1 MGVVNI
7 PRYSL
12 NVLKSFGYTAVDVL
26 GEMNPTVKGFVQSNE
41 ELAKVTYESIK
52 DYKGTAAKVKKA
64 IKNSAVID
72 FTQDYTKNFIEDLR
86 SGRLYNREREDK
98 YLNRMYSAGDDD
110 WGAMDVNESGSDDG
124 WGDISFDDDDD
135 WGISNDNRF
144 LADTMDGI
152 GAKIAKAAAFGT
164 EKASIYMVAEQR
176 QNTKL
181 MAKHQEALFNR
192 LGFSMDTLNASV
204 TSIASLIEPLN
215 THMQN
220 AQQYF
225 ATMTEFTQKTLAML
239 DKIEANTGTVATVQQ
254 PKEREVIGY
263 NEIFSGGIPDI
274 QRYFGAV
281 SKNIDNALS
290 GLKSL
295 NSAFGEGTSMLSTFA
310 ASPIKPILEATVKSL
325 IPKAVSTGMEAFNET
340 LSGVFGS
347 SIMKINN
354 FKNQDNEPEIFKYIG
369 KIFGVDERYKNS
381 ITTNMYE
388 KGRVSFDG
396 MTRKAIIEVIPTQLA
411 KIVSLLSGEAESRF
425 NYEQGKFQSL
435 DDIKRQR
442 DDLEKDYAGRASSAI
457 RREFD
462 QYLKVINYRDYDQQR
477 RINNE
482 IDAFFTKLYK
492 DSKLFDYN
500 NKDALASDYDVSNDT
515 FNLIKAM
522 YQANEENGKGYLALQ
537 LNDRILKERQNQS
550 KFLTEQEKMGNS
562 IWNALYN
569 NSISTNKYT
578 SDKYYKE
585 RNSLFDRISIE
596 SVLDDKGHNIFYY
609 LQHYYT
615 SFNKLLGSIG
625 AFNPSSNPIGGIGS
639 SYNENKG
646 LRYTV
651 PISYRPKTRE
661 EEKYDKEKRERE
673 YYRDNELNRID
684 RWKDKGVAYIDFSKL
699 DAKTD
704 EEFLLNIRNVF
715 NTNNR
720 KTNLEQSL
728 QNNKNSKATKL
739 FDRIRKLSADEK
751 FAKVVNKGEELIK
764 SPSKS
769 FKSIFDSVNKKLYQ
783 FIYGNGEKDERS
795 FMNKML
801 DRLNDTFINFNKFLD
816 EKILDPL
823 AQKYDI
829 HGFSDI
835 FYKIFDKLGVDMK
848 SMIGEVKDTLFGVE
862 GPDGREGGLFK
873 EIGDNVKETFKSAFD
888 WVKDGFKNI
897 FDPITQTIKD
907 KWNGFKDAHKS
918 KSSDRESSDDE
929 EGVRR
934 IDEAIRDTANGSQ
947 RTRPTPTLTEEERLA
962 QDIANKYRNASDGSS
977 KNTNLFDYDAGSRFL
992 EDYIKS
998 EEGRFALSKALAA
1011 AKLSVNIDDYKR
1023 NVNPNAESNDPI
1035 NRLRTRDFNS
1045 HQSKFGETNDYA
1057 KLNALLNDPLSKRS
1071 IEFFQ
1076 ALKNNTKT
1084 PIELRENQNLLI
1096 ELTTKENFKYIKE
1109 HWNELLPNA
1118 GNIMQTGGDE
1128 YIKSVL
1134 MDNIDYI
1141 KQNKDKFIN
1150 SAKQELA
1157 ILGSFD
1163 KAKEESE
1170 NIGKNIYDS
1179 ENGSLLSRLKTMI
1192 DNQVK
1197 QIDILNKLG
1206 SVNVKISEYVRGIG
1220 TILKYFSNGFNPNN
1234 RNNEFNNRFGLG
1246 TNNNSSDNDIYDQ
1259 DDIQDADVRD
1269 VTPSNDSPFPDILNN
1284 NLLSLPGPAPI
1295 DKREEEIDNNRK
1307 IDDIIYDNTKQE
1319 RVDRELIKFF
1329 SDDIYDQYYKGG
1341 EVKRTGI
1348 AAVSKGELII
1358 PSELNP
1364 FYNGLTDKEKQ
1375 KEEEDNAILKF
1386 FGKFAEGTTAV
1397 GDENASKI
1405 GARGLASIE
1414 NKNYTENEY
1423 NAILSKV
1430 LSGKYV
1436 LVSKDKNSKTVS
1448 RINDNIINE
1457 LGYTP
1462 AKDEKGNIVDDIYRD
1477 LMIDKLLN
1485 GDSSIGL
1492 RTSRYMN
1499 VIDKNK
1505 NPKLRDRYIEEGS
1518 IMDKILDTTDYTI
1531 HRLFGDPTKTKQED
1545 TKLKDVTNDLIAN
1558 SSDYAGPA
1566 IAGSLIGGG
1575 VSLITGMVG
1584 GPLLGAAV
1592 GGATALALKSKVLN
1606 KALFGELDEDGK
1618 YKGGALG
1625 DELST
1630 FVKTK
1635 FPGIAQ
1641 GGAVGAITS
1650 LIPFVPGGPIAG
1662 LLVGSAIGYAKQS
1675 EDFKGFFFG
1684 DDGLFGKDTDKKIK
1698 EKLPAMG
1705 VGAAAGAFFGPFG
1718 FLGNLVL
1725 GAGIGFASDTE
1736 EFKNLIFG
1744 RKNDKGDRVGG
1755 VVGAVR
1761 EGVIDPLK
1769 NWAKDTIFTT
1779 RDYFKEHVLKP
1790 IGTAIKPITRQISL
1804 SIENMFTGIS
1814 DKFNS
1819 WLNNTLGMPLVTA
1832 AGKVAKVFTTGAG
1845 KIAKV
1850 LFTPARFAASL
1861 PFRFIGSLGRHYQK
1875 KQIKSGT
1882 ANYMN
1887 AAERM
1892 EFRRTHRMG
1901 KNDRFSRFDSVLQNM
1916 SKNDLTSMNDIISNI
1931 GKNNDLE
1938 KEAHNISRDVANTLT
1953 NEMGYRYTRS
1963 GMENFNNGDASELLA
1978 NIHNSDLSDERKSEL
1993 YKYVQE
1999 QHDKRMGLLAG
2010 AKQGETVRSRA
2021 TKSLRRMGFKNFDQN
2036 SLKGKNLTHIQQL
2049 IEKEMKSDRM
2059 KDPTEIRVE
2068 QGKRELDIL
2077 TKLSESMDAIR
2088 AATDPNSDF
2097 ARAYNNERKRKNQNK
2112 QVKFETDFRGN
2123 VHKYVVNK
2131 EGEYEEDTTDT
2142 DTRRARDEINDSD
2155 QRDEDIVRNT
2165 GALVAIKD
2173 AFTGVREWLFGKKEE
2188 DTEEGIFKKIGR
2200 IAKGLTKVGL
2210 LTAGVGFAG
2219 AGAKY
2224 VTFNILPIIKQ
2235 WWKDDFKPY
2244 LQNDL
2249 PNEIHDVWIPKLE
2262 NSFIGRAILKVPE
2275 IINKIAVAVGNG
2287 FNYIKDTAIP
2297 WVLGYGKYKN
2307 QGLPMY
2313 ISNALAWSVPTI
2325 LEGLTFTFE
2334 TAGPAIVKSIIV
2346 TLPRLFKALV
2356 VSIGEVLFSGMS
2368 NIFNNKKGVDTSA
2381 AQVFDKVSKVDSS
2394 LKHQTVKDSRFSEYM
2409 PNVSIPDLSSIAD
2422 KALSSIGMG
2431 SSTVTSLND
2440 TVSAVNNAGSTT
2452 TTNNTTSGNSK
2463 STPVTTT
2470 DKSHMP
2476 PVTTTGG
2483 SGKSIPETTTST
2495 NGSLMSTILAN
2506 AGRTFIPTSTTS
2518 TNKSHTPV
2526 VGTGTSVVPVETFNE
2541 NKGLIQNQ
2549 LLAQGFDPLS
2559 AKSIAFGSNS
2569 ETELQANIR
2578 KYYNTN
2584 FGINDNM
2591 TQEEQNVAIETAYA
2605 NGYNPSDNVVKGHDQ
2620 SLARTLME
2628 AVIRDLGAPKG
2639 VQKVWNGAGK
2649 VAKGI
2654 VSLTDL
2660 VAKGLSHVP
2669 FIKKPFKVVSAGTG
2683 LFKKLANP
2691 VIDTVSNA
2699 PGLIAKSLSKL
2710 DNIANGVTKTQTT
2723 TNLINKFVNNGT
2735 LSGKEG
2741 LEKVANIFKNNATK
2755 TNSMVAKII
2764 STITNGINKLMD
2776 CKPVQKVIRQ
2786 ITGKSA
2792 DDVLKLCAK
2801 AASKISNSLGG
2812 LIKKVATTGSGL
2824 ISKAFKVIS
2833 GKAFFFVM
2841 LAADFVSGMDRAE
2854 SILGVTDPNL
2864 IETLI
2869 AGLVNAVTNQL
2880 TFGLIPTHSVVDV
2893 FVDTLLPMLN
2903 IDTSDLQKRREE
2915 AEQALY
2921 EWNAANPDA
2930 QYDNVDDFL
2939 KKDDIST
2946 KIHNAASN
2954 AWASIK
2960 NVFTND
2966 DESISVSKS
2975 GVATSKA
2982 SNFGISNILGNGST
2996 NLVGS
3001 GSKLSNLVGSGSIM
3015 TGVVH
3020 EPAMIKYMKP
3030 TSVLSGGDSEL
3041 ENNSTTTT
3049 NTTNLKN
3056 SIINDLMNKLIDI
3069 ISGFLQ
3075 TNVVYNTLR
3084 NILGIRNNRKKLAD
3098 IINSAIDK
3106 LSLLL
3111 RKELTHISSYTIR
3124 GGLGKL
3130 DKFLNF
3136 LGKKA
3141 FFWIDMALAF
3151 TSGMDRAESILGFE
3165 NPGLGW
3171 TFIAGCICAFSELTA
3186 GVLSPETMASIL
3198 IEVFMPL
3205 FGMDTA
3211 SLEKKKA
3218 DAELAFKK
3226 WNEEHPDKQFA
3237 TMEDYLSRNDIGT
3250 KLKNTVSKFFGGGSF
3265 VSQFDPRFAAKSF
3278 GGSNIAKEGCG
3289 PAVATMAI
3297 NDITGRNI
3305 NLGNAANY
3313 ATMKGYTGSGTN
3325 IGYFKDIFAN
3335 QGIPSSYVN
3344 NKNDI
3349 MGALSRGHETV
3360 LLGKDPSNRS
3370 KANSPFGPGSH
3381 YVLAKGLTPN
3391 GDIVVNDPE
3400 SSLPN
3405 RIYKKS
3411 ILNNVQA
3418 GVATGSG
3425 SMLQEA
3431 IAQISKYEGSHT
3443 SVNRNDVG
3451 ALSIG
3456 KIQWHATRARD
3467 LLKEIEKAQP
3477 GILHNYLPLELAD
3490 AVNTKDNNYWSVRTL
3505 TASEASAM
3513 KQLLGTTASINTQN
3527 QLVARDVA
3535 SYFNYPQSK
3544 GIVDPGALAAIA
3556 DATNTA
3562 YAVGKRVSDNAIKYA
3577 GSAAAVNI
3585 EHVYQA
3591 IKNDSVASRAIYADR
3606 YASMYQ
3612 KMRSMTSFEY
3622 DPEMDRQLGIN
3633 TTASGL
3639 NANIGVN
3646 TGGTVVGGNNTEN
3659 TTSTNS
3665 TNESTGNSLL
3675 NLFGK
3680 LANNILSELYG
3691 SKVISTIAD
3700 FLGIS
3705 LPTNNNSNPSSLV
3718 NIGNVNDFGYASS
3731 VASTPIGS
3739 ITDRSS
3745 SGLLN
3750 LYKNSNVR
3758 YGDLVAETA
3767 KSYVDQV
3774 DYVYGARDIDNKM
3787 QADCS
3792 GFTQQIYKK
3801 FGYPDMQPTVTT
3813 QDADSRFQRI
3823 FNRSDLLPGDLVMIE
3838 NDDNPGNGSDHI
3850 GIYVGDGKFVHSP
3863 KTGFKVKISD
3873 LNTDYYNKHFD
3884 HGKRVPV
3891 PDTWELERNDASA
3904 QRGTVINATDS
3915 GNGSGI
3921 IDPLQ
3926 HYIKTNEQHT
3936 TNNTPEIVNQNID
3949 SSIAPLLESIANKL
3963 DNIVNNTLPINNI
3976 ISVLER
3982 IVSLKK
3988 NIGSG
3993 SKISDDVTTNLIN
4006 KNYIINDGQKSNTTD
4021 NNDIS
4026 KLTSLIGQLIM

>member
-1 MGVVNI
+1 MALANI
-7 PRYSL
+7 PRYTLSAAR
-12 NVLKSFGYTAVDVL
+12 SFGYVAIDIFAD
-26 GEMNPTVKGFVQSNE
+26 MNPTVKGFIQSNE
-41 ELAKVTYESIK
+41 EIAKTTYESIK
-52 DYKGTAAKVKKA
+52 DYKGTAKKVKKA
-64 IKNSAVID
+64 VKESTIMD
-72 FTQDYTKNFIEDLR
+72 FSQDYVKNFIKDLR
-86 SGRLYNREREDK
+86 SGKLYNREREDK

-110 WGAMDVNESGSDDG
+110 WGDMNVNDG
-124 WGDISFDDDDD
+124 WGDTAFDNDDE
-135 WGISNDNRF
+135 WGISDSDKIVNGFDSI
-144 LADTMDGI
+144 A
-152 GAKIAKAAAFGT
+152 AKIEKAAAFRT
-164 EKASIYMVAEQR
+164 EKASIFMATEQR
-176 QNTKL
+176 QNTKNI
-181 MAKHQEALFNR
+181 ANHQEALFNR
-192 LGFSMDTLNASV
+192 LNFAVDTLNSSMTAV
-204 TSIASLIEPLN
+204 TSLIEPLN
-215 THMQN
+215 SHMKN
-220 AQQYF
+220 SQQYF
-225 ATMTEFTQKTLAML
+225 TTMTDYGQRITAIL
-239 DKIEANTGTVATVQQ
+239 DKIEASTGTIATVQQ
-254 PKEREVIGY
+254 SKERETIGY
-263 NEIFSGGIPDI
+263 NEVVSGGIVDI
-274 QRYFGAV
+274 QKYLGTV
-281 SKNIDNALS
+281 TKNIDNAFS
-290 GLKSL
+290 GIKSL

-310 ASPIKPILEATVKSL
+310 ASPIKPILEATVKSF
-325 IPKAVSTGMEAFNET
+325 IPKALSSGMEVLNES
-340 LSGVFGS
+340 LSGFFGS
-347 SIMKINN
+347 SMMKLNN
-354 FKNQDNEPEIFKYIG
+354 FRHIDDDVPEIFKSIG
-369 KIFGVDERYKNS
+369 KIFSVDDKYKNT
-381 ITTNMYE
+381 ITTSMYE
-388 KGRVSFDG
+388 KGRVNFDG

-411 KIVSLLSGEAESRF
+411 KIVSLLSGEAENRF
-425 NYEQGKFQSL
+425 NYELGKFQSL
-435 DDIKRQR
+435 DDIRKQR
-442 DDLEKDYAGRASSAI
+442 DDLEKDYAGRASAAI
-457 RREFD
+457 KREFD
-462 QYLKVINYRDYDQQR
+462 KYMDIINFRDYDQKK
-477 RINNE
+477 RISAE
-482 IDAFFTKLYK
+482 MDAFFTKLYK
-492 DSKLFDYN
+492 ESRLFDYN
-500 NKDALASDYDVSNDT
+500 NKNAFASDYDISNDT

-550 KFLTEQEKMGNS
+550 KYLSEQERLGNT

-569 NSISTNKYT
+569 DSITPNKYT

-585 RNSLFDRISIE
+585 RNSLFDRLSIE
-596 SVLDDKGHNIFYY
+596 SVLDDKGHNMFYY

-615 SFNKLLGSIG
+615 SFNKLLGAIG

-639 SYNENKG
+639 SYNENKD

-651 PISYRPKTRE
+651 PISYKPKTRE
-661 EEKYDKEKRERE
+661 EEKSIGEKIERE
-673 YYRDNELNRID
+673 YYKNNELHRINK
-684 RWKDKGVAYIDFSKL
+684 WKDKGVSYIDFSKL
-699 DAKTD
+699 DPVND
-704 EEFLLNIRNVF
+704 EEFLLSVRNAF

-720 KTNLEQSL
+720 KDNLEQTL
-728 QNNKNSKATKL
+728 KDNKNSKTNKL
-739 FDRIRKLSADEK
+739 FDRIRKLSANERFTK
-751 FAKVVNKGEELIK
+751 LTNKGEELAK
-764 SPSKS
+764 SPSKTL
-769 FKSIFDSVNKKLYQ
+769 KSIFDSVNKKLYQ

-801 DRLNDTFINFNKFLD
+801 DRLNDTFINYNKFLD

-829 HGFSDI
+829 HGFGDI
-835 FYKIFDKLGVDMK
+835 LHKIFNKLGVDTK
-848 SMIGEVKDTLFGVE
+848 SMIGEVRDTLFGVE
-862 GPDGREGGLFK
+862 GPNGREGGLFK
-873 EIGDNVKETFKSAFD
+873 EIGDSVKNSFKSAFD
-888 WVKDGFKNI
+888 WIKDGFKNI
-897 FDPITQTIKD
+897 FNPITSKIKD
-907 KWNGFKDAHKS
+907 KWNEFKDIRKGKASKKEKS
-918 KSSDRESSDDE
+918 DNDDMES
-929 EGVRR
+929 VRR
-934 IDEAIRDTANGSQ
+934 IDERIRERSTAVDDRIGLRMRDAGS
-947 RTRPTPTLTEEERLA
+947 TSTLTETERLA
-962 QDIANKYRNASDGSS
+962 QAIADKYRNISDGSR
-977 KNTNLFDYDAGSRFL
+977 NINLFDYDVGARFL
-992 EDYIKS
+992 EDYMKS
-998 EEGRFALSKALAA
+998 EEGKFALSKALAA

-1023 NVNPNAESNDPI
+1023 NISPNAESNDPI

-1045 HQSKFGETNDYA
+1045 HQSKFGETKNYA
-1057 KLNALLNDPLSKRS
+1057 KLNALLNDPLSRRS

-1118 GNIMQTGGDE
+1118 GNIIQTGGDE

-1141 KQNKDKFIN
+1141 KQNKDKFIK
-1150 SAKQELA
+1150 SIKQELS

-1163 KAKEESE
+1163 KARNESE

-1179 ENGSLLSRLKTMI
+1179 EHGSLLSRLKTMI

-1220 TILKYFSNGFNPNN
+1220 SILKYFSNGFNPNN
-1234 RNNEFNNRFGLG
+1234 IRTNRFGLG
-1246 TNNNSSDNDIYDQ
+1246 VNDSNTNNDIYDQ

-1269 VTPSNDSPFPDILNN
+1269 VTSSNNSPFPDILNN
-1284 NLLSLPGPAPI
+1284 NNLLTLPGPAPI
-1295 DKREEEIDNNRK
+1295 NKREEEIDNNRR

-1319 RVDRELIKFF
+1319 KVDRELIKFF
-1329 SDDIYDQYYKGG
+1329 SNDIYDQYYKGG

-1364 FYNGLTDKEKQ
+1364 FYNGSTDKEKQ

-1397 GDENASKI
+1397 GDKNASKI
-1405 GARGLASIE
+1405 GTRGLASIE
-1414 NKNYTENEY
+1414 NKNYTEGEY
-1423 NAILSKV
+1423 NSILSKV

-1436 LVSKDKNSKTVS
+1436 LVSKGDKTVA

-1457 LGYTP
+1457 LGYSP
-1462 AKDEKGNIVDDIYRD
+1462 AKDEKGNIVDEIYRD

-1485 GDSSIGL
+1485 GDPSIGL

-1499 VIDKNK
+1499 VMDKHK
-1505 NPKLRDRYIEEGS
+1505 NLRLRDRYIEEGS
-1518 IMDKILDTTDYTI
+1518 IIDKILSTSDYTI
-1531 HRLFGDPTKTKQED
+1531 NRLFGDPTKTKQED
-1545 TKLKDVTNDLIAN
+1545 TKLKDITNDLIAN
-1558 SSDYAGPA
+1558 SSNYAGPA

-1592 GGATALALKSKVLN
+1592 GGATALTLKSKVLN
-1606 KALFGELDEDGK
+1606 KALFGELGEDGK

-1635 FPGIAQ
+1635 FPGIAK

-1650 LIPFVPGGPIAG
+1650 LMPFVPGGPIAG

-1684 DDGLFGKDTDKKIK
+1684 EDGLFGKDTDKKIK

-1705 VGAAAGAFFGPFG
+1705 VGAAAGAFLGPFG
-1718 FLGNLVL
+1718 FLGNLIL
-1725 GAGIGFASDTE
+1725 GAGVGFASDTE
-1736 EFKNLIFG
+1736 NFKNLVFG
-1744 RKNDKGDRVGG
+1744 RKNDKGVRVGG

-1761 EGVIDPLK
+1761 EGVIDPLRS
-1769 NWAKDTIFTT
+1769 WAKDTIFTT

-1790 IGTAIKPITRQISL
+1790 MGAAFKPITRQIFL
-1804 SIENMFTGIS
+1804 SIENLFTGIS
-1814 DKFNS
+1814 DKFNN
-1819 WLNNTLGMPLVTA
+1819 WLNGTLGMPLVTA
-1832 AGKVAKVFTTGAG
+1832 AGKVAKAFTTGAG
-1845 KIAKV
+1845 KIANV
-1850 LFTPARFAASL
+1850 LFAPVKFTASL
-1861 PFRFIGSLGRHYQK
+1861 PFRFMGNLGRHYQK

-1882 ANYMN
+1882 ANYMD

-1892 EFRRTHRMG
+1892 EFRRTHKMG

-1916 SKNDLTSMNDIISNI
+1916 NKTDLTNMNSIISNI
-1931 GKNNDLE
+1931 GKNDSLE
-1938 KEAHNISRDVANTLT
+1938 KEAHNVSRDVANTLT
-1953 NEMGYRYTRS
+1953 NEMGYIYTRS
-1963 GMENFNNGDASELLA
+1963 GMQSFNNGDASELLA
-1978 NIHNSDLSDERKSEL
+1978 NIQNSDLSDERKSEL

-1999 QHDKRMGLLAG
+1999 QHDKRVGLLSA
-2010 AKQGETVRSRA
+2010 ARQGETVRSNA
-2021 TKSLRRMGFKNFDQN
+2021 AKSLRQMGFRNFDQN
-2036 SLKGKNLTHIQQL
+2036 SLKGKSLTHIQQL
-2049 IEKEMKSDRM
+2049 IEKEMKSNKM

-2097 ARAYNNERKRKNQNK
+2097 ARSYNNERKRKNK
-2112 QVKFETDFRGN
+2112 ETQVKFETDYRGN

-2165 GALVAIKD
+2165 GALVAIRD
-2173 AFTGVREWLFGKKEE
+2173 AFSGVREWLFGKKEE
-2188 DTEEGIFKKIGR
+2188 DTEEGIFKKIAR
-2200 IAKGLTKVGL
+2200 VAKGLTKVGL
-2210 LTAGVGFAG
+2210 LTTGVGFAG

-2224 VTFNILPIIKQ
+2224 VSLNILPIIKQ
-2235 WWKDDFKPY
+2235 WWREDLKPY
-2244 LQNDL
+2244 LQKDL

-2262 NSFIGRAILKVPE
+2262 NSFLGRAILQIPS
-2275 IINKIAVAVGNG
+2275 IINRISELVGNG
-2287 FNYIKDTAIP
+2287 FNYIKDTAVP

-2313 ISNALAWSVPTI
+2313 ISQALAWSVPTI
-2325 LEGLTFTFE
+2325 LEGLTFAFE
-2334 TAGPAIVKSIIV
+2334 TAGPAIVKSIVV
-2346 TLPRLFKALV
+2346 TLPRLFKALA
-2356 VSIGEVLFSGMS
+2356 VSIGEVLFSGIS

-2381 AQVFDKVSKVDSS
+2381 TQIFDKVARVDST
-2394 LKHQTVKDSRFSEYM
+2394 LKHQMVKGSRFSEYI
-2409 PNVSIPDLSSIAD
+2409 PNASIPDLSSIAD
-2422 KALSSIGMG
+2422 KALSSMGIGG
-2431 SSTVTSLND
+2431 SSVTSLND
-2440 TVSAVNNAGSTT
+2440 TIDGV
-2452 TTNNTTSGNSK
+2452 NNTTINKVISDASASNI
-2463 STPVTTT
+2463 PV
-2470 DKSHMP
+2470 
-2476 PVTTTGG
+2476 G
-2483 SGKSIPETTTST
+2483 S
-2495 NGSLMSTILAN
+2495 
-2506 AGRTFIPTSTTS
+2506 FD
-2518 TNKSHTPV
+2518 
-2526 VGTGTSVVPVETFNE
+2526 
-2541 NKGLIQNQ
+2541 NKGLVQNQ
-2549 LLAQGFDPLS
+2549 LLTQGLDPLS

-2578 KYYNTN
+2578 KYYSTN
-2584 FGINDNM
+2584 FGINDKM
-2591 TQEEQNVAIETAYA
+2591 TQEQQTAAIEAAYV
-2605 NGYNPSDNVVKGHDQ
+2605 NGFDPSNNVVKGHDQ
-2620 SLARTLME
+2620 SLVGTSLE
-2628 AVIRDLGAPKG
+2628 AMIRSLSAPKS
-2639 VQKVWNGAGK
+2639 VQKAWNGAGK

-2654 VSLTDL
+2654 VSLGDL
-2660 VAKGLSHVP
+2660 TARGLSHVP
-2669 FIKKPFKVVSAGTG
+2669 FFKKPFKLVSAGTG
-2683 LFKKLANP
+2683 LVKKLANP
-2691 VIDTVSNA
+2691 VIDIATDA
-2699 PGLIAKSLSKL
+2699 PGFIAKSLAKL
-2710 DNIANGVTKTQTT
+2710 DNVANNITKTQTT
-2723 TNLINKFVNNGT
+2723 TNLINKFVNKGA

-2741 LEKVANIFKNNATK
+2741 LEKIATITKNNALK

-2764 STITNGINKLMD
+2764 ATVTDGINKLMD
-2776 CKPVQKVIRQ
+2776 CKQVQKVIRQ
-2786 ITGKSA
+2786 ITGKNA

-2812 LIKKVATTGSGL
+2812 LIKKVATKSSGL
-2824 ISKAFKVIS
+2824 ISKAFKALS
-2833 GKAFFFVM
+2833 GKVFFFVM
-2841 LAADFVSGMDRAE
+2841 LAADFISGMDRAE

-2869 AGLVNAVTNQL
+2869 AGLVNAVTSQL
-2880 TFGLIPTHSVVDV
+2880 TFGIIPTSSVVDV

-2903 IDTSDLQKRREE
+2903 IDTSDLQKRRKE

-2930 QYDNVDDFL
+2930 QYDNIDDFL

-2954 AWASIK
+2954 VWSSIK

-2966 DESISVSKS
+2966 DTSISVSRS
-2975 GVATSKA
+2975 GIATSKA
-2982 SNFGISNILGNGST
+2982 SNFGISNILGNGS
-2996 NLVGS
+2996 
-3001 GSKLSNLVGSGSIM
+3001 KLSNLIGSGSMM
-3015 TGVVH
+3015 TGIVH
-3020 EPAMIKYMKP
+3020 EPAMFKYTEP
-3030 TSVLSGGDSEL
+3030 ANVLSGGDSEL
-3041 ENNSTTTT
+3041 GNKNTTTSV
-3049 NTTNLKN
+3049 NTKN
-3056 SIINDLMNKLIDI
+3056 VKSSIVDDLIDKLTDI

-3084 NILGIRNNRKKLAD
+3084 NALDIKNNRKKLAS

-3106 LSLLL
+3106 LALLL
-3111 RKELTHISSYTIR
+3111 RRELTHISSYGIR
-3124 GGLGKL
+3124 GGLGQL
-3130 DKFLNF
+3130 DKFLSF

-3141 FFWIDMALAF
+3141 FFWLDMALAF
-3151 TSGMDRAESILGFE
+3151 TSGIDRAESILGFE

-3186 GVLSPETMASIL
+3186 GILSPETMASIL
-3198 IEVFMPL
+3198 IDVFMPL

-3211 SLEKKKA
+3211 SLQKKKA

-3237 TMEDYLSRNDIGT
+3237 TMKDYLSRNDIGT
-3250 KLKNTVSKFFGGGSF
+3250 KFKNTISKFFGGGSF
-3265 VSQFDPRFAAKSF
+3265 VSQFDPRFATKSF

-3313 ATMKGYTGSGTN
+3313 ATMRGYTGSGTN

-3335 QGIPSSYVN
+3335 QGIASSYVN

-3360 LLGKDPSNRS
+3360 LLGRDASNRS

-3477 GILHNYLPLELAD
+3477 GILQNYLPSELAD
-3490 AVNTKDNNYWSVRTL
+3490 AVNSKDNNYWSTRIL

-3562 YAVGKRVSDNAIKYA
+3562 YAVGRRVSDNAIKNA
-3577 GSAAAVNI
+3577 GMAAAVNI

-3612 KMRSMTSFEY
+3612 KMRNMTSFQY
-3622 DPEMDRQLGIN
+3622 DPEMDKQLGIN

-3659 TTSTNS
+3659 TTSTNP
-3665 TNESTGNSLL
+3665 TDGSTGNSLL

-3680 LANNILSELYG
+3680 LANSVLSELYG

-3700 FLGIS
+3700 FLGVT
-3705 LPTNNNSNPSSLV
+3705 LPTNNNTPSSLV

-3731 VASTPIGS
+3731 VVSTPIGS
-3739 ITDRSS
+3739 IMDRSS

-3767 KSYVDQV
+3767 KSYIDQV

-3838 NDDNPGNGSDHI
+3838 NDDNPANGSDHI

-3863 KTGFKVKISD
+3863 RTGFKVKISD

-3904 QRGTVINATDS
+3904 QRGTISNYTDS

-3926 HYIKTNEQHT
+3926 HYIKTSEQHNN
-3936 TNNTPEIVNQNID
+3936 NNTSELVSQNVD
-3949 SSIAPLLESIANKL
+3949 SSIVPLLESITNKL

-3976 ISVLER
+3976 IGVLER

-4006 KNYIINDGQKSNTTD
+4006 KNYIINEGQKSSTTD